1 MQMFKTEDD
10 IEVLRQNGDLV
21 SRTLAE
27 VAKNIKP
34 GVTTIQLD
42 RIAEEFIRDH
52 GAVPGFLGYN
62 GFPNTL
68 CTSVNDAVV
77 HGIPSSYVLKE
88 GDIVSVDCGT
98 KFKGFY
104 GDSAYTFAVG
114 NVSAEVAKLLNVTK
128 ESLFDGISQAI
139 DGGRVGD
146 ISFAVQTKAE
156 TNGFSVV
163 RELVG
168 HGLGRNM
175 HEKPE
180 VPNYG
185 YRGRG
190 PKLIS
195 GMVMCIEPMINLGTK
210 HVFQEN
216 DGWTIKTLDHKP
228 SAHFELTLVV
238 RKDKAETLST
248 FKYIEE
254 VYKFV

>member
-1 MQMFKTEDD
+1 MHKTEEE
-10 IEVLRQNGDLV
+10 IELLRQNADIV

-27 VAKNIKP
+27 VAKNIQP

-52 GAVPGFLGYN
+52 GAIPGFLGYN

-77 HGIPSSYVLKE
+77 HGIPSDYVLKE
-88 GDIVSVDCGT
+88 GDIISVDCGT

-114 NVSAEVAKLLNVTK
+114 KVSPEVSKLLKVTK
-128 ESLFDGISQAI
+128 DSLFDGIAQAV
-139 DGGRVGD
+139 DGARVGD
-146 ISFAVQTKAE
+146 ISCAVQTRAE
-156 TNGFSVV
+156 SNGFSVV

-168 HGLGRNM
+168 HGLGSNM

-185 YRGRG
+185 SRGRG
-190 PKLIS
+190 PKLGS
-195 GMVMCIEPMINLGTK
+195 GMVMCIEPMINLGGK
-210 HVFQEN
+210 HVYQED
-216 DGWTIKTLDHKP
+216 DGWTIRTLDHKP
-228 SAHFELTLVV
+228 SAHFELTVVV
-238 RKDKAETLST
+238 RKEKAEILST